1 MQVSG
6 RARLAWANRNLEAAA
21 DIIVADYLRELAKDS
36 EEDHLSWDDEDLTML
51 ADELDPEG
59 EN

>member
-21 DIIVADYLRELAKDS
+21 DIIVADYLRALSEDS
-36 EEDHLSWDDEDLTML
+36 VEDDLHWGFEDLSML
-51 ADELDPEG
+51 ADELDPAG

>member
-1 MQVSG
+1 MIVSP

-21 DIIVADYLRELAKDS
+21 DIIVADHLRTLERRGVQFNDDYRLAD
-36 EEDHLSWDDEDLTML
+36 L

-59 EN
+59 VQS

>member
-21 DIIVADYLRELAKDS
+21 DIIVADYLCEMA
-36 EEDHLSWDDEDLTML
+36 EA
-51 ADELDPEG
+51 ADKHAWALDATALYEYAEMLDPEG
-59 EN
+59 DN

>member
-1 MQVSG
+1 MKVSG

-36 EEDHLSWDDEDLTML
+36 AEDQLKWGSEDFEML
-51 ADELDPEG
+51 ADELESQ

>member
-1 MQVSG
+1 MKVSS
-6 RARLAWANRNLEAAA
+6 RARLAWANRNLEEAA

>member
-21 DIIVADYLRELAKDS
+21 DIIVAEYLRNEAKALGRNELSDLELRDMAHNLDT
-36 EEDHLSWDDEDLTML
+36 EGDH
-51 ADELDPEG
+51 
-59 EN
+59 

>member
-21 DIIVADYLRELAKDS
+21 DIIVAENLRRLADTCDVAGELWDSGELRE
-36 EEDHLSWDDEDLTML
+36 M
-51 ADELDPEG
+51 ADVLDPEG

>member
-21 DIIVADYLRELAKDS
+21 DIIVAEYLRNEAKALGRNELS
-36 EEDHLSWDDEDLTML
+36 DLELRDM
-51 ADELDPEG
+51 AHNLDPEG
-59 EN
+59 DH